1 MYSDFLKICQIVHV
15 ASSPDFVFLFWGSDN
30 PSKTL
35 EYVERRKA
43 GEGYMESLSLQTLI
57 DPVLW
62 V

>member
-1 MYSDFLKICQIVHV
+1 MHSDFLKIHQIVCV
-15 ASSPDFVFLFWGSDN
+15 ASSPDFVFWFWGSDN

-35 EYVERRKA
+35 ECLERRKA